1 MQIKSVIP
9 YILALTFVCGC
20 GNADKTARK
29 GEAALAIGEYYGAA
43 EYFKKAYTQTPSKD
57 KPKRAL
63 LALKM
68 GQCYAHIG
76 YASRALGAFQN
87 AIRYGLTDTTAY
99 FQLGEMQRLTG
110 QYKSAAQ
117 SYENHLKLYP
127 NDTLAM
133 RGLESCRTAPELKE
147 KGSAYEVKEAK
158 WLSGTRAD
166 FTPVLT
172 GEKND
177 MLIFTST
184 RNQATGDELSEVTG
198 TKYADLF
205 YAKKDEK
212 GNWKRPEL
220 IEGGL
225 NTTLDEGACCVT
237 PDGQTMYLTVC
248 RTDPQ
253 YPRMAEI
260 WKSTRTDAKWSK
272 AQEVKITADTLSI
285 YAHPAVSPDGKYLY
299 FTSDMPGGYGGLDLW
314 RVPMDEH
321 GMGAVENLGPDINT
335 AGNEVFPTCR
345 PNGELYFS
353 SNGRGGMGGLDI
365 YRAREDTVSHHWSVS
380 HLPAPVNSY
389 ADDFSM
395 TFEGLHNRGYFS
407 SNRSTGGRGWDKIFE
422 FSYPEILQ
430 SVKGWVYEQDGYELP
445 AAIVYMVGNDGTNLK
460 LSVKSDGS
468 FEQEVKPGVDYLFLA
483 TCKGYLN
490 IRNQLSVPHVQKT
503 EEYVLQFPLPSISI
517 PVLVRNVFYAF
528 DKADIL
534 ETSQPALE
542 RLTQLL
548 QENPNITIELGAHCD
563 YRGTDSYN
571 DDLSQRRAESVVGY
585 LRQHGIEAARLT
597 PKGYGKRQPKIVTQK
612 LVDTYPFL
620 HLGDTLTE
628 AYIKRLPPEQ
638 QEDCNAINRRT
649 EFRVLRTTYGLFDE
663 KGRLRPDLIKP
674 QDAETEEPADN
685 GGAEFY

>member
-9 YILALTFVCGC
+9 YILALMFVCGC

-76 YASRALGAFQN
+76 YASRAVGAFQN

-205 YAKKDEK
+205 YAKKDKK

-285 YAHPAVSPDGKYLY
+285 YAH
-299 FTSDMPGGYGGLDLW
+299 
-314 RVPMDEH
+314 
-321 GMGAVENLGPDINT
+321 
-335 AGNEVFPTCR
+335 
-345 PNGELYFS
+345 
-353 SNGRGGMGGLDI
+353 RGGMGGLDI

-380 HLPAPVNSY
+380 HLPAPINSY